1 MVLAA
6 STSCLTDVPFPQI
19 GKQVTIEYFGESTS
33 DARDKKG
40 GGVSLRFPRIKH
52 IWEGEKRDV

>member
-1 MVLAA
+1 LIDH
-6 STSCLTDVPFPQI
+6 LFQI
-19 GKQVTIEYFGESTS
+19 GKQVTVEYFGESTS

-40 GGVSLRFPRIKH
+40 GGLSLRFPRIKH